1 MKYLLPLMLLG
12 TLAGCAQTPKNQT
25 TYQKPNYETYIAQGE
40 SFPISQFNDMKGET
54 VELAEDKRKLVL
66 LFATW
71 CSDSQ
76 RFVKQLMASPL
87 IADPDL
93 QIIAIGREEDVQ
105 SLVNFS
111 EKFATNFTMVADPE
125 RKIYS
130 QFANAGVPRIILL
143 DKQNRVVSTLI
154 GEAPNTIEKVL
165 W

>member
-1 MKYLLPLMLLG
+1 MKKLLPLALLV
-12 TLAGCAQTPKNQT
+12 TLFGCAQTQNAQS
-25 TYQKPNYETYIAQGE
+25 TYQKPTYETYISQGE
-40 SFPISQFNDMKGET
+40 AFPIKQFTNTQGEV
-54 VELAEDKRKLVL
+54 VELAVNKRKLVL

-93 QIIAIGREEDVQ
+93 QIIAVGREENEQ
-105 SLVNFS
+105 NLVNFS
-111 EKFATNFTMVADPE
+111 EKFATNFTMVADPS
-125 RKIYS
+125 RQIYN

>member
-1 MKYLLPLMLLG
+1 MKKLLPLALVA
-12 TLAGCAQTPKNQT
+12 TLFGCAQTENNQV
-25 TYQKPNYETYIAQGE
+25 TYQKPNYETYITQGQAFPITQFTNTQGE
-40 SFPISQFNDMKGET
+40 L
-54 VELAEDKRKLVL
+54 VALAEDKRKLVL

-93 QIIAIGREEDVQ
+93 QIIAIGREENAQ
-105 SLVNFS
+105 SLDNFS
-111 EKFATNFTMVADPE
+111 KKFATNFTMVADPN
-125 RKIYS
+125 RQIYS

-143 DKQNRVVSTLI
+143 DNQNRVVSTLI